1 MCDYSL
7 EQVQSRPA
15 KVGDQLTSTTFG
27 NAITRG
33 FAAIGN
39 PDVAVCLAPG
49 TELSF
54 DNDVEC
60 EHPLGSFPVENLGE
74 KTARF
79 RQINFD
85 RKYEHHDALEFPSG
99 RIVLLTR
106 LRPGQHAS
114 VLQLPIASSPV
125 DATLPPPRE
134 PLSVQPSLGENLV
147 LYP

>member
-7 EQVQSRPA
+7 ESVQSRPA

-39 PDVAVCLAPG
+39 PGVAVCLAPG
-49 TELSF
+49 TELAF
-54 DNDVEC
+54 DNDIEC
-60 EHPLGSFPVENLGE
+60 EHPLGSFPIENLGE

-79 RQINFD
+79 RRINPN
-85 RKYEHHDALEFPSG
+85 RKYEHHDALELPSG

-106 LRPGQHAS
+106 LRPGQHAT

-125 DATLPPPRE
+125 KATLPGHANFPTPPSE
-134 PLSVQPSLGENLV
+134 KLVPLP
-147 LYP
+147 